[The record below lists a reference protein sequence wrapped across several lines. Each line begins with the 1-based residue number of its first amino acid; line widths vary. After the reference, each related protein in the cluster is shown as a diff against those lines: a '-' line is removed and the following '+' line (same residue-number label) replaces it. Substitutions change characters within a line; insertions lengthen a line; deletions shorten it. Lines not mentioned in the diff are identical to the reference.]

1 MYAVAMA
8 VALMVCTAAWAAAP
22 AADVLKGRWVRQDG
36 GYMIVINGVGADGKL
51 EAAYANPRPTPF
63 SMAQA
68 RRDGDKLKVFL
79 ELRAGG
85 YGGSTYTL
93 AYDPASDSLRGVYH
107 QAVAGQTYVVEFRRA
122 R

>member
-1 MYAVAMA
+1 M
-8 VALMVCTAAWAAAP
+8 
-22 AADVLKGRWVRQDG
+22 RQDG

>member
-8 VALMVCTAAWAAAP
+8 VALMVCTGAWTAAP

-51 EAAYANPRPTPF
+51 EAAYANPRPMPF
-63 SMAQA
+63 SKAQS
-68 RRDGDKLKVFL
+68 RRDGDTLKVFF

-85 YGGSTYTL
+85 YGGSTYAL

-107 QAVAGQTYVVEFRRA
+107 QAVAGQSFAVEFRRA